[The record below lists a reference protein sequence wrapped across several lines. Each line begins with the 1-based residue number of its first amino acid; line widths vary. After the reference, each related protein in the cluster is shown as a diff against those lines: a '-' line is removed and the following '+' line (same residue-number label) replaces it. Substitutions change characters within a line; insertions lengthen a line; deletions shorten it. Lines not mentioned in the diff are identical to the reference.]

1 MTYSRVLSVVVL
13 SFVAIVASAEPP
25 GQGASVL
32 ATNAAGFTNTLGMK
46 FVPVPGTAV
55 MFCIHETRRKDF
67 ATYAAEVPVKDNVW
81 KSVDMYG
88 VKLENTDNLPVF
100 GVRYEGAV
108 AFCSWLSKK
117 EGRTYRL
124 PTDKEWSYA
133 ADIGPLENW
142 ENGTTP
148 EMRKNRKAGD
158 FPWGKNFP
166 PNSSDRAGNY
176 GDTSRHE
183 RFPGD
188 PYLSDYTD
196 GFVTLAPVMSFKPNE
211 LGLYD
216 MGGNVWEW
224 VQDWWNE
231 NKTLHVLRGG
241 SWTSSS
247 RDHLRTSSRI
257 GSDSPSVTYFKADGF
272 RVVLEIPG
280 AVITPVAVTPTLP
293 TAAPAPVVVAPPST
307 PRPIASS
314 AAVTPSASPAPTAT
328 TLVATVPTISTPS
341 SRPAPPSPPAAP
353 SQPAGGLVLD
363 RNWATPMQG
372 GSATMR
378 DLGALLSPFA
388 KAATDLAPS
397 PGLTIFEGVTY
408 LMPLAQAK
416 AALNLRQ
423 QVVPKNV
430 VACPGFP
437 VSSLYAYCFD
447 AAIDG
452 HFNKLYLVTDKAD
465 QVVAVE
471 LLAES
476 PKRDQ
481 VDAPNNA
488 TDWHTYDF
496 INTRVKAIT
505 TLWIDHK
512 PFFENKGRWEQY
524 DPKYSS
530 RQPSGETGLVRID
543 SLLLDPAS
551 TKGYKGRGY
560 NWKPLKAMR
569 LYLPKP
575 MMELILQCISGAI
588 K

>member
-1 MTYSRVLSVVVL
+1 
-13 SFVAIVASAEPP
+13 
-25 GQGASVL
+25 
-32 ATNAAGFTNTLGMK
+32 
-46 FVPVPGTAV
+46 
-55 MFCIHETRRKDF
+55 
-67 ATYAAEVPVKDNVW
+67 
-81 KSVDMYG
+81 
-88 VKLENTDNLPVF
+88 
-100 GVRYEGAV
+100 
-108 AFCSWLSKK
+108 
-117 EGRTYRL
+117 
-124 PTDKEWSYA
+124 
-133 ADIGPLENW
+133 
-142 ENGTTP
+142 
-148 EMRKNRKAGD
+148 
-158 FPWGKNFP
+158 
-166 PNSSDRAGNY
+166 
-176 GDTSRHE
+176 
-183 RFPGD
+183 
-188 PYLSDYTD
+188 
-196 GFVTLAPVMSFKPNE
+196 
-211 LGLYD
+211 
-216 MGGNVWEW
+216 
-224 VQDWWNE
+224 
-231 NKTLHVLRGG
+231 
-241 SWTSSS
+241 
-247 RDHLRTSSRI
+247 
-257 GSDSPSVTYFKADGF
+257 
-272 RVVLEIPG
+272 
-280 AVITPVAVTPTLP
+280 
-293 TAAPAPVVVAPPST
+293 
-307 PRPIASS
+307 
-314 AAVTPSASPAPTAT
+314 
-328 TLVATVPTISTPS
+328 
-341 SRPAPPSPPAAP
+341 
-353 SQPAGGLVLD
+353 
-363 RNWATPMQG
+363 
-372 GSATMR
+372 MR